1 MSHVSLKRIFQNV
14 NKQNRV
20 KREAFACKLKCFRNN
35 NNVIIT
41 TYVQKKKTS
50 LICKKYFLE
59 FTFLMYSQKSL

>member
-20 KREAFACKLKCFRNN
+20 KREAFACKLKCVRNNNN

-41 TYVQKKKTS
+41 TYVQKKRHH
-50 LICKKYFLE
+50 
-59 FTFLMYSQKSL
+59 